1 MTIAKIAAMLR
12 VAVMVKP
19 NDFSS
24 SFNALMVV
32 RLAFRKL
39 GQLFLQ
45 LQAHDAV
52 MGAPSEFPGF
62 ILIQFRHAS
71 MQESWPGIPPLR
83 RPNAIV
89 SVARAAVPAAAP
101 QRG

>member
-32 RLAFRKL
+32 RLAFL
-39 GQLFLQ
+39 
-45 LQAHDAV
+45 DD
-52 MGAPSEFPGF
+52 PSP
-62 ILIQFRHAS
+62 ISIAL
-71 MQESWPGIPPLR
+71 
-83 RPNAIV
+83 
-89 SVARAAVPAAAP
+89 
-101 QRG
+101 